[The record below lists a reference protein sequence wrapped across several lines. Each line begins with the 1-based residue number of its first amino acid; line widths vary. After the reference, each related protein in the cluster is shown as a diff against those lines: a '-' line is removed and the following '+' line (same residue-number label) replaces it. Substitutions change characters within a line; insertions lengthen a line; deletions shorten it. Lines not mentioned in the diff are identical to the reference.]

1 MAMINLIPSSQK
13 KSMAYARRNSMIL
26 KWVIIMLIAI
36 AGLLVIFGGSL
47 FYIKQD
53 IKAHE
58 NSIKSGQKSLSDQNE
73 QKTLERVSEISGRLS
88 LVVDVLSKEVIFS
101 KLLPHI
107 GSLMPEGASLNG
119 LSLSRESAGGID
131 LTIGATNY
139 IVAAQALANIQAS
152 ENLLFENAD
161 ANDIVCDGISN
172 NGPYPCQ
179 ATIRAVLVKD
189 NPFLLLNQGAGN
201 E

>member
-1 MAMINLIPSSQK
+1 MINLIPNNK
-13 KSMAYARRNSMIL
+13 KNTITYARYNSVLLKWLIMIL
-26 KWVIIMLIAI
+26 IVI
-36 AGLLVIFGGSL
+36 AGLLVILGGSL

-58 NSIKSGQKSLSDQNE
+58 ESINSSKKSLADQNE
-73 QKTLERVSEISGRLS
+73 QATLERVSEVSGRLL
-88 LVVDVLSKEVIFS
+88 LVVDVLSKEVVFS

-107 GSLMPEGASLNG
+107 GSLMPNGASLNG

-131 LTIGATNY
+131 LTIGAANY
-139 IVAAQALANIQAS
+139 IVAAQALANLQAS
-152 ENLLFENAD
+152 ESLLFESAD
-161 ANDIVCDGISN
+161 ANDIVCDGVSDN
-172 NGPYPCQ
+172 STYPCQ

-189 NPFLLLNQGAGN
+189 NPFLLLNQGVSD

>member
-26 KWVIIMLIAI
+26 KWLVIMLVAI

-58 NSIKSGQKSLSDQNE
+58 NSIKSGQKSLSDQDE

-107 GSLMPEGASLNG
+107 
-119 LSLSRESAGGID
+119 
-131 LTIGATNY
+131 
-139 IVAAQALANIQAS
+139 
-152 ENLLFENAD
+152 D
-161 ANDIVCDGISN
+161 ACKV
-172 NGPYPCQ
+172 
-179 ATIRAVLVKD
+179 
-189 NPFLLLNQGAGN
+189 LLLEQTEYRIHICIILYKAGPDYSQLIKISSSTFSHC
-201 E
+201 